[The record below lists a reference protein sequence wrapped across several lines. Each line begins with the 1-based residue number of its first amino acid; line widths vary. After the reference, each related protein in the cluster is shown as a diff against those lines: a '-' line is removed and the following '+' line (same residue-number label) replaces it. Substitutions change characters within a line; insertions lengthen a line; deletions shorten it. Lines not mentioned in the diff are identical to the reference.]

1 MKVTET
7 RLDTLIDNLNTLI
20 CEDELLTRPER
31 ETLVRAVAA
40 IGAMKARVSMKKGE
54 APAAAK
60 PEKSKRKEI
69 IPDPRFP
76 NARQAWVSEEETLL
90 LDALDGVP
98 NDDIGKHLF
107 RVSEKLGRTPFSVAC
122 KIASQRHLRNDW
134 KEQFREIS
142 DKIRLSGLSISD
154 YLKQSGT
161 DRND

>member
-7 RLDTLIDNLNTLI
+7 RLATLLDNLNTLI
-20 CEDELLTRPER
+20 CEDDLLTRPER
-31 ETLVRAVAA
+31 ETLVQAVAA
-40 IGAMKARVSMKKGE
+40 IGAMKARVSMKKSK

-60 PEKSKRKEI
+60 PEKTERKEI

-76 NARQAWVSEEETLL
+76 NARQAWVPEEETLL

-98 NDDIGKHLF
+98 NDEIGKHLF
-107 RVSEKLGRTPFSVAC
+107 WLSEKLGRTPFSVAC

-154 YLKQSGT
+154 YMKQSGT

>member
-90 LDALDGVP
+90 LNALDGVP

-107 RVSEKLGRTPFSVAC
+107 WVSEKLGRTPFSVAC

>member
-1 MKVTET
+1 MKVTEP
-7 RLDTLIDNLNTLI
+7 RLNTLIDNLNTLI
-20 CEDELLTRPER
+20 CEDSLLTRQER
-31 ETLVRAVAA
+31 ETLVLAVAA

-98 NDDIGKHLF
+98 NDEIGKHLF
-107 RVSEKLGRTPFSVAC
+107 WLSEKLGRTPFSVAC
-122 KIASQRHLRNDW
+122 KIASQRHLRNNW

-142 DKIRLSGLSISD
+142 DKIRLSDLSISD

>member
-1 MKVTET
+1 MKVTEPG
-7 RLDTLIDNLNTLI
+7 LNTLIDNLNTLI
-20 CEDELLTRPER
+20 CEDSLLTRQER

-40 IGAMKARVSMKKGE
+40 IGAMKARVSMKKSE

-76 NARQAWVSEEETLL
+76 NARQAWMSEEETLL

-98 NDDIGKHLF
+98 NDEIGKHLF
-107 RVSEKLGRTPFSVAC
+107 WLSEKLGRTPFSVAC
-122 KIASQRHLRNDW
+122 KIASQRNLRNDW

-161 DRND
+161 DRSD